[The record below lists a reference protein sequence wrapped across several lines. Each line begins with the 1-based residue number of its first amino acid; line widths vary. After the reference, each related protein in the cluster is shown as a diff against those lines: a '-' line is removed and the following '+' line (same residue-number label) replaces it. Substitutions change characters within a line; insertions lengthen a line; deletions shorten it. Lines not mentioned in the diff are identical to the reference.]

1 MEASK
6 IRQIANSGTNKQVT
20 ELYKEIFGR
29 DISRCKVCQKTDARF
44 YLNRYATQLELG
56 NMSTYKI
63 KPEYVGWKSITGVG
77 AIHPL
82 DDLKVIAIQAAGF
95 GHILE
100 PIAEPMG
107 EAVAPDTTVETDTPV
122 STVDNIEPE
131 TDEQE

>member
-6 IRQIANSGTNKQVT
+6 IRAIANGGTNKQVT
-20 ELYKEIFGR
+20 ELYKQIFGR

-56 NMSTYKI
+56 NMSTYKV
-63 KPEYVGWKSITGVG
+63 KPEYAGVVSITGIG

-95 GHILE
+95 GYMLE
-100 PIAEPMG
+100 PIADAIG
-107 EAVAPDTTVETDTPV
+107 EAVT
-122 STVDNIEPE
+122 SVDNPVTSVDNVEHEPE
-131 TDEQE
+131 ADEQE